1 MLSPCP
7 AVRRGAH
14 CAPAG
19 CRAAVIRYHPPA
31 VPVLSPSVGAGPRP
45 ARRCISGNGVLGMF
59 RPRASDFLCGQKVTK
74 EPSKGRGIS
83 ISLSPL
89 KSSLLKTTNQGGCGP
104 PIGCTPREGRTPR
117 RFSYWLIGLVPLFR
131 RGAHRAPAGCRATV
145 IRRGGYYPPAIPVYL
160 PP

>member
-19 CRAAVIRYHPPA
+19 CRAVVIPLGRILSARHPGFIS
-31 VPVLSPSVGAGPRP
+31 LRRGRSQTGPP
-45 ARRCISGNGVLGMF
+45 GMSGNGNWGMF
-59 RPRASDFLCGQKVTK
+59 RPRASDFLSSQKVTK

-104 PIGCTPREGRTPR
+104 PIGCTPREDAPR
-117 RFSYWLIGLVPLFR
+117 AVFRIGSSVWYPFSV
-131 RGAHRAPAGCRATV
+131 GAHSVR
-145 IRRGGYYPPAIPVYL
+145 PPGTGPR
-160 PP
+160 